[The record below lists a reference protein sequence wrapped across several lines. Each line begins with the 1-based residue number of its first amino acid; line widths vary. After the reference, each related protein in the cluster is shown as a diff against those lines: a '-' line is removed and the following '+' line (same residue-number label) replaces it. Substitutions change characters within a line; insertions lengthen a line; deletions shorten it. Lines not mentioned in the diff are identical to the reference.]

1 MARTKRSEEYV
12 SPEQAGR
19 ELGLSADL
27 LKRALKEGTLPI
39 GAAVHGKRDGYR
51 YIIPRAAL
59 DYFKQ
64 YGKTPTAI
72 Q

>member
-12 SPEQAGR
+12 SPKEAGR
-19 ELGLSADL
+19 ELGISEELVKRG
-27 LKRALKEGTLPI
+27 LKDGSLTI
-39 GAAVHGKRDGYR
+39 GAAVHGGGNSYR
-51 YIIPRAAL
+51 YIIPREAL
-59 DYFKQ
+59 NYFIR